1 MPRAASVKIPM
12 AFQTTFFL
20 LSRRYGL
27 KVINTAYEQVA
38 IGKRAHVNVFGND
51 YDTKDGTGVRDYI
64 HVVDLALGH
73 MAALVHLPN
82 VSGCVAYNLGTGI
95 GVSVLEVIK
104 VGLVHAVESVC

>member
-1 MPRAASVKIPM
+1 MASPTI
-12 AFQTTFFL
+12 FFR

-27 KVINTAYEQVA
+27 KVINTAYKQVA
-38 IGKRAHVNVFGND
+38 IGKRTHVNVFGND

-82 VSGCVAYNLGTGI
+82 VNGCVAYNLGTGI

-104 VGLVHAVESVC
+104 VGLVFVAGSVC